1 MEYNEA
7 NQREEPEPEAGRG
20 QGEGGEEA
28 PLIPMKDRKGNPR
41 KGCQL
46 KKKLSENQWERPN

>member
-1 MEYNEA
+1 MLMEYNEA

-28 PLIPMKDRKGNPR
+28 PLIPMKG
-41 KGCQL
+41 
-46 KKKLSENQWERPN
+46 